1 MLRKHLTTLFGHM
14 HVKPW
19 SFEAV
24 LGSFQDQRRKIYER
38 ALHEIVTVGATRH
51 DYKIKAFVK
60 GEKFDP
66 TAKVNPDAR
75 VIQARSPKANLM
87 LARFL
92 RPMERKIY
100 SLKDRFG
107 LPLFAK
113 TAGAF
118 ERAQMIR
125 EKFKFMGPG
134 TCCFSLDGER
144 WDMHIKSAVLRE
156 EHRVYNRMC
165 RDHELRGILKHQL
178 INIGSTR
185 HGVRYVVEG
194 CRMSGDM
201 NTALGNCVLMCGMV
215 HAAIEQI
222 LGPDAWFTIY
232 DDGDDCLLFLREED
246 VDKVREGIGNAFLGF
261 GQELKLENEA
271 RDPSDVVFCQSKMV
285 QTELGWQMVR
295 NWRKVLSHGT
305 AGTKHWNNKKLVR
318 PMMNAVGS
326 CELALNRGIP
336 VLQSYGLA
344 LKRLGRGEQLKWL
357 DVEAGLKIRV
367 KQTLKVSHEGI
378 EGVYNIQGLPITT
391 DARMSFERTWGVPI
405 WEQLVIEGY
414 LDSWEPVLE
423 YNVVGPE
430 RNAAWEEDLQPGLH
444 LPEVW

>member
-1 MLRKHLTTLFGHM
+1 
-14 HVKPW
+14 
-19 SFEAV
+19 V
-24 LGSFQDQRRKIYER
+24 LESFQDQRRKIYER
-38 ALHEIVTVGATRH
+38 ALHEIITQGVTRH

-87 LARFL
+87 IARYL
-92 RPMERKIY
+92 RPMERKVY
-100 SLKDRFG
+100 GLKDRFG

-118 ERAQMIR
+118 DRAHIIR
-125 EKFKFMGPG
+125 EKFRFMGPR
-134 TCCFSLDGER
+134 TVCFSLDGKR
-144 WDMHIKSAVLRE
+144 WDMHIKSGVLRE
-156 EHRVYNRMC
+156 EHRVYNSMC
-165 RDHELRGILKHQL
+165 HDHELKNILQEQL
-178 INIGSTR
+178 INSGKTR
-185 HGVRYVVEG
+185 SGIRYTVRG

-201 NTALGNCVLMCGMV
+201 NTALGNCVLMCGMI
-215 HAAIEQI
+215 HAAIETI

-246 VDKVREGIGNAFLGF
+246 VDKVRDNITDVFLGY
-261 GQELKLENEA
+261 GQELDLQNEA
-271 RDPSDVVFCQSKMV
+271 RDPCDVVFCQSKMV
-285 QTELGWQMVR
+285 KTELGWQMVR
-295 NWRKVLSHGT
+295 DWRKVLSHGT
-305 AGTKHWNNKKLVR
+305 SGTKHWNNIKLVR

-326 CELALNRGIP
+326 CELALNRGVPI
-336 VLQSYGLA
+336 LQSYGQA
-344 LKRLGRGEQLKWL
+344 LKRLGNGEQLKWL
-357 DVEAGLKIRV
+357 DVDAGLKIRV
-367 KQTLKVSHEGI
+367 KQTLQLSHEGMEKI
-378 EGVYNIQGLPITT
+378 YNINSIPVTVE
-391 DARMSFERTWGVPI
+391 ARMSFERTWGVPV

-414 LDSWEPVLE
+414 LDGWTPVLE